1 MDDDCIGPYRIV
13 EPLGQG
19 AMGVVFRARHIGSER
34 AVALKTVKVPSPRL
48 LESIRREVHA
58 LTRIRHPGVVRIVD
72 NGVHRGRPWYAMD
85 LLEGESLRRFGE
97 RIWSRYRLPWAGV
110 SKTEGLSE
118 TDAVGTE
125 PARLEPAPAEPTS
138 PMQTRRTGD
147 MLPAAAAEL
156 ATVVKLTRR
165 VCATLAFLHGEGF
178 VNCDLKP
185 ENILLVEGR
194 PVIIDFGLSAHHPGG
209 SGREALEIQRGGAG
223 TIPYMSPEQIRGE
236 FLDARSDLYSIGC
249 LLYELVTGQPPF
261 VGPPRVVLAQHLV
274 AEPIPPSELVS
285 GVPDSLERLILKL
298 LAKNQADR
306 FGHADE
312 VAAELGELGGDVRH
326 LPNFP
331 PARSYLYRPRFVGRE
346 QIVAELGQLRD
357 RALGGH
363 GALVLLGGESGVG
376 KTRVAMELTRVA
388 PGSRVQMVA
397 SESLT
402 LSAHDT
408 ATVGAAPLHSLRPF
422 LQAVADRC
430 QEGGPDVTERLLG
443 DRRPVL
449 ALYEPLLAQVPSRT
463 IAPPALLLDVEASR
477 QRLFKYLSETL
488 ARLASE
494 QPLFWVLDDVGRADE
509 LSVAF
514 LQSLTREYLDTTP
527 IFILCTYRTEEPND
541 AVAAMIGLPHTT
553 HVTLPRLDQQAVQS
567 MMGDMLALPT
577 PPTGFVSFVTQQAEG
592 NPFFVGE
599 YLRTAVAERL
609 LYRDEQ
615 HTWQM
620 VGQGSPSTEDY
631 RSLMLP
637 RSLREL
643 IEQRLRRLSPA
654 ARQAGLAAAVLGR
667 ESEVELIREVA
678 ALSDEAA
685 VGAIDELLRR
695 QVLEQSEPGRMR
707 FVHDKLREVTYADAG
722 LERIEEVHG
731 RAATALEA
739 RGGDGPEANRAWAA
753 LGHHFAA
760 AKRPESAARYLKL
773 AADHARATYA
783 NGEAIQL
790 YREAIKQVTQLTLR
804 LVGESAAWQGT
815 LITLHESL
823 ADVLSLRSQRVEARS
838 AYDEALVRTIEH
850 QRALR
855 ARLYRKLGKTW
866 ETQHAHEE
874 ALRYYSRARDEATAA
889 ALLEPSDARDEWIQ
903 VRIDELWVYY
913 WLNRVAEM
921 DALCD
926 ELAPV
931 IQSHASPL
939 QRSRFLRTLWMRN
952 LRRDRY
958 VAREETVR
966 LARSA
971 LDASKESGDQAQ
983 ILADQFA
990 IGFVLLFHQ
999 QLDRATAEIQ
1009 VALSMAEEGGDI
1021 GRQARCLTYL
1031 SLAAR
1036 MGGSH
1041 DETRALTDRSAEVA
1055 IAAGM
1060 RDYAA
1065 AARAH
1070 HAWLLLREG
1079 SADAAITVAREV
1091 REMWR
1096 QLSLVFP
1103 FHWIAAL
1110 PLLEATLQ
1118 RGEIAEAI
1126 SCAEAILDPSQ
1137 QLLPGSAS
1145 DALANACRCW
1155 ARGDRNG
1162 AAAALTLAL
1171 RYLEPTGYC

>member
-13 EPLGQG
+13 EPLGRG
-19 AMGVVFRARHIGSER
+19 AMGVVYRARHVGSER
-34 AVALKTVKVPSPRL
+34 AVALKTVRVPSPRL

-97 RIWSRYRLPWAGV
+97 RIWSRYRLPWVEV

-118 TDAVGTE
+118 TDAVGSE
-125 PARLEPAPAEPTS
+125 PARTEAEPR
-138 PMQTRRTGD
+138 PVARGRRPNE
-147 MLPAAAAEL
+147 MLPAAADEL
-156 ATVVKLTRR
+156 ATVIRIIRR

-185 ENILLVEGR
+185 ENVQLVEGR

-209 SGREALEIQRGGAG
+209 SGREALEAQRGGAG

-236 FLDARSDLYSIGC
+236 FLDARSDLYSVGC

-261 VGPPRVVLAQHLV
+261 AGPPRVVLAHHLFS
-274 AEPIPPSELVS
+274 EPTSPSELVS
-285 GVPDSLERLILKL
+285 GVPESLQRLILKL
-298 LAKNQADR
+298 LAKDQADR

-312 VAAELGELGGDVRH
+312 VAAELGELADDVRH
-326 LPNFP
+326 LPNLP

-346 QIVAELGQLRD
+346 QLVAELSDLRD
-357 RALGGH
+357 RALAGR
-363 GALVLLGGESGVG
+363 GALVLLGGESGAG
-376 KTRVAMELTRVA
+376 KTRVAMELTRLG
-388 PGSRVQMVA
+388 PGVRAQIVT
-397 SESLT
+397 SESFT

-430 QEGGPDVTERLLG
+430 QEGGTDVTERLLG
-443 DRRPVL
+443 DRRAVL
-449 ALYEPLLAQVPSRT
+449 ALYEPLLAQVPSRVSL
-463 IAPPALLLDVEASR
+463 PPALLLDVEASR

-509 LSVAF
+509 LSIAF

-541 AVAAMIGLPHTT
+541 AVAAITRLPHTT
-553 HVTLPRLDQQAVQS
+553 HLTLPRLDQQAVQS
-567 MMGDMLALPT
+567 MVGDMLALPN
-577 PPTGFVSFVTQQAEG
+577 PPAGFVSFVTQQAEG

-609 LYRDEQ
+609 LYRDEH

-620 VGQGSPSTEDY
+620 LGPGGPSPEEY

-667 ESEVELIREVA
+667 ESDVDLIREVA
-678 ALSDEAA
+678 AMSDEAA
-685 VGAIDELLRR
+685 VGAIDELARR
-695 QVLEQSEPGRMR
+695 QVLEQSRPGHMR

-722 LERIEEVHG
+722 AERLGEAHG
-731 RAATALEA
+731 RAAIALEA
-739 RGGDGPEANRAWAA
+739 RIGAGPEANRAWAA

-760 AKRPESAARYLKL
+760 AKRPDSAARYLKL

-783 NGEAIQL
+783 NGEAIRL
-790 YREAIKQVTQLTLR
+790 YREAIKQVSQLTLQ
-804 LVGESAAWQGT
+804 LVGDAAAWHET
-815 LITLHESL
+815 LITLHEAL
-823 ADVLSLRSQRVEARS
+823 ADVLGLGGQRVEARS
-838 AYDEALVRTIEH
+838 AYDEALARTPESR
-850 QRALR
+850 RALR
-855 ARLYRKLGKTW
+855 ARLYRKVGKTW
-866 ETQHAHEE
+866 ETQHSHEE
-874 ALRYYSRARDEATAA
+874 ALRYYGQAREEATAA
-889 ALLEPSDARDEWIQ
+889 ADIEPSEARDEWIQ
-903 VRIDELWVYY
+903 VRTDELWVYY
-913 WLNRVAEM
+913 WLNRIPEM

-926 ELAPV
+926 ELASV
-931 IQSHASPL
+931 IQNHASPL

-966 LARSA
+966 FARSA

-999 QLDRATAEIQ
+999 QLERAAHEIQ
-1009 VALSMAEEGGDI
+1009 IALTMAEEGGDI
-1021 GRQARCLTYL
+1021 GRQARCLSYL

-1036 MGGSH
+1036 MRGLRE
-1041 DETRALTDRSAEVA
+1041 ETRALTDRSAEVA
-1055 IAAGM
+1055 VAAGM

-1065 AARAH
+1065 AARAN

-1079 SADAAITVAREV
+1079 KADAAIEVAREV

-1096 QLSLVFP
+1096 QMSLVFP
-1103 FHWIAAL
+1103 FHWVAAL
-1110 PLLEATLQ
+1110 PLMEATLQ

-1126 SCAEAILDPSQ
+1126 SCAQAILEPSQ

-1145 DALANACRCW
+1145 DALASACRCW
-1155 ARGDRNG
+1155 ARDDRDG
-1162 AAAALTLAL
+1162 AAASLALAL
-1171 RYLEPTGYC
+1171 RYLEPTGYR

>member
-1 MDDDCIGPYRIV
+1 MDDDCIGPYRIL

-19 AMGVVFRARHIGSER
+19 AMGVVYRARHMGSER
-34 AVALKTVKVPSPRL
+34 AVALKTVRVPSPRL
-48 LESIRREVHA
+48 LESIRREIHA

-85 LLEGESLRRFGE
+85 LLEGENLRRFGE
-97 RIWSRYRLPWAGV
+97 RIWSRYRLPWVGV

-118 TDAVGTE
+118 TDAVGTDAIRPE
-125 PARLEPAPAEPTS
+125 AESVESKPALRSRGPNE
-138 PMQTRRTGD
+138 
-147 MLPAAAAEL
+147 MLPAAAEEL
-156 ATVVKLTRR
+156 ATVVKIIRR

-185 ENILLVEGR
+185 ENVQLVEGR
-194 PVIIDFGLSAHHPGG
+194 PVIIDFGLIAHHPGG
-209 SGREALEIQRGGAG
+209 SGREALEAQRGGVG

-236 FLDARSDLYSIGC
+236 FLDARSDLYSVGC

-274 AEPIPPSELVS
+274 AEPVPPSELVS
-285 GVPDSLERLILKL
+285 GVPESLERLILKL
-298 LAKNQADR
+298 LSKNQADR

-312 VAAELGELGGDVRH
+312 VAAELGELAEDVRH

-346 QIVAELGQLRD
+346 ELVAELGELRD
-357 RALGGH
+357 RALAGRGT
-363 GALVLLGGESGVG
+363 LVMLAGESGAG

-388 PGSRVQMVA
+388 PGARVQMVT
-397 SESLT
+397 SESFT
-402 LSAHDT
+402 LSPHDT

-449 ALYEPLLAQVPSRT
+449 ALYEALLAQVPSRGSS
-463 IAPPALLLDVEASR
+463 PPALLLDVEASR

-488 ARLASE
+488 AQFASE

-509 LSVAF
+509 LSIAF
-514 LQSLTREYLDTTP
+514 LQSLSREYLEATP

-541 AVAAMIGLPHTT
+541 AVAAIARLSHTT
-553 HVTLPRLDQQAVQS
+553 HITLPRLDQHAVQS
-567 MMGDMLALPT
+567 MVGDMLALPD

-609 LYRDEQ
+609 LYRDEH

-620 VGQGSPSTEDY
+620 LGQGGPSPEEY
-631 RSLMLP
+631 RALMLP

-654 ARQAGLAAAVLGR
+654 ARHASLAAAVLGR
-667 ESEVELIREVA
+667 ESDVELIREVA
-678 ALSDEAA
+678 SLSDEAA

-695 QVLEQSEPGRMR
+695 QVLEQSRPGHMR
-707 FVHDKLREVTYADAG
+707 FVHDKLREVTYADG
-722 LERIEEVHG
+722 GNERLEEVHG
-731 RAATALEA
+731 RAALALEA
-739 RGGDGPEANRAWAA
+739 RIGAGPEANRTWAA

-760 AKRPESAARYLKL
+760 AKQPESAARYLKL

-790 YREAIKQVTQLTLR
+790 YREAIKQVSQLMLE
-804 LVGESAAWQGT
+804 LVGDAGASHDT
-815 LITLHESL
+815 LITLHEGL
-823 ADVLSLRSQRVEARS
+823 ADVLGLGGQRVEARG
-838 AYDEALVRTIEH
+838 AYDEALARTQENR
-850 QRALR
+850 RAQR
-855 ARLYRKLGKTW
+855 ARLFRKIGKTW
-866 ETQHAHEE
+866 ETQHSHEE
-874 ALRYYSRARDEATAA
+874 ALRYYERARDEATAA
-889 ALLEPSDARDEWIQ
+889 ADQNPAEARDEWIQ

-913 WLNRVAEM
+913 WMNRVSEM

-926 ELAPV
+926 ELEPV

-990 IGFVLLFHQ
+990 SGFVLLFHQ
-999 QLDRATAEIQ
+999 QLERAAAEIQ

-1021 GRQARCLTYL
+1021 ARQARCLSYL

-1036 MGGSH
+1036 MRGLRE
-1041 DETRALTDRSAEVA
+1041 ETRTLTDRSAEVSL
-1055 IAAGM
+1055 AAGM
-1060 RDYAA
+1060 REYAA
-1065 AARAH
+1065 AARAN

-1079 SADAAITVAREV
+1079 NADAAITVAREV
-1091 REMWR
+1091 RETWR
-1096 QLSLVFP
+1096 QMSLVFP
-1103 FHWIAAL
+1103 LHWTAAL
-1110 PLLEATLQ
+1110 PLMEATLQ
-1118 RGEIAEAI
+1118 RAEIAEAI
-1126 SCAEAILDPSQ
+1126 SCAQAILEPNQ
-1137 QLLPGSAS
+1137 QSLPGSAS
-1145 DALANACRCW
+1145 DALASACRRW
-1155 ARGDRNG
+1155 AREDRDG

-1171 RYLEPTGYC
+1171 RYLEPTGYR